1 MSKEWYLILMTARNY
16 DRIHKYDKFYL
27 LFGMWYDKTVD
38 LFITFKTNMYFILK
52 EV

>member
-1 MSKEWYLILMTARNY
+1 MFVRNY

-27 LFGMWYDKTVD
+27 LFGMLYDKTVG
-38 LFITFKTNMYFILK
+38 LFITVKTNMYFILK